1 MADPKFFANKG
12 PFTLQQL
19 AEIGQASLAKGTDGA
34 LLIKDVSSLDKAG
47 EGQISFLTNPKYKD
61 QLVASKA
68 TACIVPES
76 AADIAP
82 EGMALLLA
90 SNPHKSY
97 ALIAQA
103 FYPLNVKEVDEEAIH
118 STASIHPTAEIG
130 EGCTIGAHSTI
141 GKNVQI
147 GKNTWIGPNV
157 TITHAHIG
165 ADCRIFP
172 GVRIGQDGFG
182 FAMDRTG
189 HVTVPQLGRVIIEDR
204 VEIGANTTI
213 DRGAGPDTIIG
224 TGTRIDNLC
233 QIGHNVKIGK
243 NCVIVAQ
250 SGVAGS
256 TELKDFAVLAAQSG
270 IAGHLTIGMGA
281 QVGAKAG
288 VSTDVADGDK
298 VMGYPAKGMRD
309 FWKEQVLFKRLL
321 SERKVT
327 KNNEGE

>member
-1 MADPKFFANKG
+1 M
-12 PFTLQQL
+12 
-19 AEIGQASLAKGTDGA
+19 S
-34 LLIKDVSSLDKAG
+34 LLISD
-47 EGQISFLTNPKYKD
+47 
-61 QLVASKA
+61 
-68 TACIVPES
+68 
-76 AADIAP
+76 
-82 EGMALLLA
+82 
-90 SNPHKSY
+90 NPHKTY

-103 FYPLNVKEVDEEAIH
+103 FYPLNAKEEGEPDIH
-118 STASIHPTAEIG
+118 PSASIHPTAQIADDVV
-130 EGCTIGAHSTI
+130 IGALTTI
-141 GKNVQI
+141 GKNVKI
-147 GKNTWIGPNV
+147 GANTWIGPNV

-189 HVTVPQLGRVIIEDR
+189 HVTVPQLGRVMIEDR

-224 TGTRIDNLC
+224 AGTRIDNLC

-250 SGVAGS
+250 AGIAGS
-256 TELKDFAVLAAQSG
+256 VELKDFAVIAAQSG

-281 QVGAKAG
+281 QVAAKSG

-298 VMGYPAKGMRD
+298 VMGYPAKNMRD

-327 KNNEGE
+327 KNKEGE